1 MEFYKQLFVHNKIET
16 KSAFMPENTDMS
28 APITLAEGYN
38 PFGDEDVAPQQAQ
51 PAVDVA
57 PTVTNEPNS
66 EQNLVQNEEQP
77 SNSSFDPDQ
86 FVRERFGFESVEEA
100 ENQFKRLK
108 EQPSFEFKD
117 EVSKTLFDAIKEGKA
132 DDVYQVLNEQKRLDK
147 LTTAELNPELAV
159 EIIKENIKNKHKD
172 LNQDEIDLLF
182 FEKFYVPLKPE
193 QSFDDSDEDYSEK
206 LKTWQNQV
214 DYVEKRLMIEAKL
227 SRPELEKY
235 KAEIQL
241 PDVYNESARQAEYQ
255 EEYDMLQLARYEY
268 EKTLNSDFQSF
279 NGFNVSVKDED
290 VEIPISFNVAEE
302 ERLVMKNQLEDFDTD
317 TYFESRWFNKDGRPN
332 VQQIMADKYL
342 LENRDK
348 IFSKIAN
355 EAASQRLLAHLKK
368 SGNININQ
376 TATPQGAKPDL
387 NSIEAERLRMAEWAF
402 SS

>member
-1 MEFYKQLFVHNKIET
+1 
-16 KSAFMPENTDMS
+16 MPENTDMS
-28 APITLAEGYN
+28 APIKLAEGYN
-38 PFGDEDVAPQQAQ
+38 PFSDENVPQVQ
-51 PAVDVA
+51 PAVEVA
-57 PTVTNEPNS
+57 PTAPNEPQDGTQS
-66 EQNLVQNEEQP
+66 AQNEQV
-77 SNSSFDPDQ
+77 SNSSFDQNQ
-86 FVRERFGFESVEEA
+86 FVKERFGFESVEDA
-100 ENQFKRLK
+100 ENQFKKFK

-117 EVSKTLFDAIKEGKA
+117 DVSKTLFDAIREGKA

-147 LTTAELNPELAV
+147 LTTAELNPDLAV

-172 LNQDEIDLLF
+172 LDQEEIDLLF

-193 QSFDDSDEDYSEK
+193 QTFDDSDEDYTEK
-206 LKTWQNQV
+206 VKTWQNQV

-235 KAEIQL
+235 KSDIQL
-241 PDVYNESARQAEYQ
+241 PDIYNESGRQAESQAEFEIMQ
-255 EEYDMLQLARYEY
+255 EARSEY

-290 VEIPISFNVAEE
+290 VEIPISFNVGEDE
-302 ERLVMKNQLEDFDTD
+302 KLVMKNQLEDFDTD
-317 TYFESRWFNKDGRPN
+317 TYFENRWFNKDGKPN

-342 LENRDK
+342 LENREK

-387 NSIEAERLRMAEWAF
+387 NGVEAERLRMAEWAF
-402 SS
+402 ST

>member
-1 MEFYKQLFVHNKIET
+1 ML
-16 KSAFMPENTDMS
+16 ENQDMS
-28 APITLAEGYN
+28 APIKLAEGYN
-38 PFGDEDVAPQQAQ
+38 PFSDENVPQVQ
-51 PAVDVA
+51 PAVEVA
-57 PTVTNEPNS
+57 PTAPNEPQDGTQS
-66 EQNLVQNEEQP
+66 AQNEQV
-77 SNSSFDPDQ
+77 SNSSFDQNQ
-86 FVRERFGFESVEEA
+86 FVKERFGFESVEDA
-100 ENQFKRLK
+100 ENQFKKFK

-117 EVSKTLFDAIKEGKA
+117 DVSKTLFDAIREGKA

-147 LTTAELNPELAV
+147 LTTAELNPDLAV

-172 LNQDEIDLLF
+172 LDQEEIDLLF

-193 QSFDDSDEDYSEK
+193 QTFDDSDEDYTEK
-206 LKTWQNQV
+206 VKTWQNQV

-235 KAEIQL
+235 KSDIQL
-241 PDVYNESARQAEYQ
+241 PDIYNESGRQAESQAEFEMMQ
-255 EEYDMLQLARYEY
+255 EARSEY

-290 VEIPISFNVAEE
+290 VEIPISFNVGEDE
-302 ERLVMKNQLEDFDTD
+302 KLVMKNQLEDFDTD
-317 TYFESRWFNKDGRPN
+317 TYFENRWFNKDGKPN

-342 LENRDK
+342 LENREK

-368 SGNININQ
+368 NGNININQ

-387 NSIEAERLRMAEWAF
+387 NGVEAERLRMAEWAF

>member
-1 MEFYKQLFVHNKIET
+1 ML
-16 KSAFMPENTDMS
+16 ENQDMS
-28 APITLAEGYN
+28 APIKLAEGYN
-38 PFGDEDVAPQQAQ
+38 PFGDEDIVPQQAQ
-51 PAVDVA
+51 PTVDVA
-57 PTVTNEPNS
+57 PTVNNEPNMTQES
-66 EQNLVQNEEQP
+66 SKTEEQ
-77 SNSSFDPDQ
+77 STNSTFDPNQ
-86 FVRERFGFESVEEA
+86 FVKEKFGFESVEEA
-100 ENQFKRLK
+100 ENQFKKFK

-117 EVSKTLFDAIKEGKA
+117 EVSKTLFDAIREGKA

-147 LTTAELNPELAV
+147 LTTAELNPDLAV

-172 LNQDEIDLLF
+172 LNQEEIDLLF

-193 QSFDDSDEDYSEK
+193 QSFDDSDEDYAQK
-206 LKTWQNQV
+206 LQNWQNQV

-235 KAEIQL
+235 KSDIKL
-241 PDVYNESARQAEYQ
+241 PDIYNESGRQAESQ
-255 EEYDMLQLARYEY
+255 AEFEMMQQARNEY

-290 VEIPISFNVAEE
+290 VEIPIAFNVGEE
-302 ERLVMKNQLEDFDTD
+302 EKLAMKNELEDFDGEG
-317 TYFESRWFNKDGRPN
+317 FLENRWFYEDGKPN
-332 VQQIMADKYL
+332 VKQIMADKYL

-368 SGNININQ
+368 NGNININQ
-376 TATPQGAKPDL
+376 TPTPQGAKPDL

>member
-1 MEFYKQLFVHNKIET
+1 ML
-16 KSAFMPENTDMS
+16 ENQDMS
-28 APITLAEGYN
+28 APIKLAEGYN
-38 PFGDEDVAPQQAQ
+38 PFSDENVPQVQ
-51 PAVDVA
+51 PAVEVA
-57 PTVTNEPNS
+57 PTAPNEPQDGTQS
-66 EQNLVQNEEQP
+66 AQNEQV
-77 SNSSFDPDQ
+77 SNLSFDQNQ
-86 FVRERFGFESVEEA
+86 FVKERFGFESVEEA
-100 ENQFKRLK
+100 ENQFKKFK

-117 EVSKTLFDAIKEGKA
+117 DVSKTLFDAIREGKA

-147 LTTAELNPELAV
+147 LTTAELNPDLAV

-172 LNQDEIDLLF
+172 LDQEEIDLLF

-193 QSFDDSDEDYSEK
+193 QTFDDSDEDYTEK
-206 LKTWQNQV
+206 VKTWQNQV

-235 KAEIQL
+235 KSDIQL
-241 PDVYNESARQAEYQ
+241 PDIYNESGREAESQAEFEIMQ
-255 EEYDMLQLARYEY
+255 EARSEY

-290 VEIPISFNVAEE
+290 VEIPISFNVGEDE
-302 ERLVMKNQLEDFDTD
+302 KLVMKNQLEDFDTD
-317 TYFESRWFNKDGRPN
+317 TYFENRWFNKDGKPN

-342 LENRDK
+342 LENREK

-368 SGNININQ
+368 NGNININQ

-387 NSIEAERLRMAEWAF
+387 NGIDAERQRMAEWAF